1 MTAAAGNTARPPA
14 YRVLL
19 VDEDIDELAILS
31 AELRKRGM
39 YVALANGTSMACE
52 RAKAGRFDVLVASA
66 ELAAT
71 QPDGLSVLD
80 ALAVELGLLP
90 PFILLVRDNDG
101 AWGEDQV
108 MRGNVDALVARV
120 HTILPAPGSTART
133 ESNPPAALY
142 AGSLAKVTLADVV
155 ETLSVDRK

>member
-1 MTAAAGNTARPPA
+1 
-14 YRVLL
+14 
-19 VDEDIDELAILS
+19 S

-80 ALAVELGLLP
+80 ALAVELGRLP
-90 PFILLVRDNDG
+90 PFVLLVRDNDA

-120 HTILPAPGSTART
+120 HTIVPAPTSTASRG
-133 ESNPPAALY
+133 ESIPP
-142 AGSLAKVTLADVV
+142 
-155 ETLSVDRK
+155 